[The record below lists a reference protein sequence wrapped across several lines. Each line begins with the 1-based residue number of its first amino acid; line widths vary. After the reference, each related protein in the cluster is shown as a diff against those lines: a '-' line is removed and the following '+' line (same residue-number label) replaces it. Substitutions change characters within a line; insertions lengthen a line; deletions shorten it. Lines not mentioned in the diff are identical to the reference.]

1 MSPLVLLAIFAQPD
15 MPEMLSR
22 YSEDLELIQ
31 RSYPVAGSRTRTARL
46 RSFFAETKRSLDAV
60 DFDHLGK
67 EDQIDAVLL
76 GDDIRRRTRQ
86 LDLDE
91 ETERSI
97 APLIPFAGAARAFA
111 ESRTRMETP
120 VAREAATQLDAL
132 GKAIE
137 RATQELQ
144 GRLEAKRL
152 VVTNGVDAAP
162 AGTELAVS
170 RSVANRAVQALSTI
184 RRGLDEWFRFYDG
197 YDPQF
202 SWWCQAPY
210 KAATEALD
218 RHLAFVRDRLV
229 GIRAD
234 DKTTIIG
241 FPIGREALMTEL
253 RAERISYTP
262 EELIAIADREY
273 AWCESEMKKASREM
287 GFGDDWKK
295 ALEKVKNSYVEPGK
309 QPDLILGLAKEA
321 EEYVEKND
329 LVTVPPLAKET
340 WRMEML
346 SPERQLQSPFF
357 LGGEHILVSYP
368 TDTMAHDA
376 KLMSLRGNNPYFSR
390 ATVFHELIPG
400 HELQGFMNARY
411 RPYRQAFGTPFFWEG
426 NSLYWEMTMYDRGFH
441 ATPEQRVGALFW
453 RMHRCARVQFSL
465 GFHLGR
471 MTPAQCVDLL
481 VDKVGHERDNALA
494 EVRRS
499 FSGGYGPL
507 YQIAYLMGGLQFRAM
522 AKEAMPKMSPK
533 AFHDAL
539 LHEGPIPVDL
549 VRAAV
554 LNKPLQRDTPTNW
567 RFADGL

>member
-539 LHEGPIPVDL
+539 LHEGPIPVEL